1 MGASAMS
8 FRRLMR
14 SGKPGSTIPRHR
26 SKPLSPAAI
35 VISLTLV
42 GAALRFGTLDVQSV
56 WLDESTTMVLVR
68 RSLAGMFSHLYNEET
83 PPLYFVLA
91 WFWTRIFGVGVI
103 GFRSLSA
110 LLGTI
115 TIPVMYAT
123 GRRISPRV
131 GLWAAALTTVNPAM
145 YYYSQEAR
153 CYALL
158 ILFSSAAFFFWLRAL
173 QEGDG
178 RSLALWSA
186 MSVLALLT
194 HYFAIFMFIPEA
206 LLLMRRL
213 GSRRMLAP
221 VIPVILTGIA
231 LVPLAL
237 WQSSTYSEVL
247 ESTSTAS
254 RAAGA
259 VKQFLVGLY
268 GPLEVYSAL
277 LTGLLVV
284 LAVALLWRHGETR
297 LRWLALQIGSVGAV
311 AVLLPLLLALM
322 HIVAYSF
329 EGRHLIAAWIPFALL
344 VAMGLGVAHDRRMG
358 ALLGLALCA
367 ISIAV
372 IVGIDTIPGY
382 QRDNW
387 RGVATALSSHPGA
400 SVIVTPSEGF
410 VPLSIYLPRL
420 ELVSASRYPA
430 RELEFVA
437 LRSKHT
443 GHAPLPP
450 VVSTKPPPGYR
461 LAEVKRTETY
471 AIARF
476 LAPRAMTTS
485 TNVLRRIAME
495 ASAEVLI
502 HR

>member
-1 MGASAMS
+1 
-8 FRRLMR
+8 
-14 SGKPGSTIPRHR
+14 
-26 SKPLSPAAI
+26 
-35 VISLTLV
+35 
-42 GAALRFGTLDVQSV
+42 
-56 WLDESTTMVLVR
+56 
-68 RSLAGMFSHLYNEET
+68 
-83 PPLYFVLA
+83 
-91 WFWTRIFGVGVI
+91 
-103 GFRSLSA
+103 
-110 LLGTI
+110 
-115 TIPVMYAT
+115 
-123 GRRISPRV
+123 
-131 GLWAAALTTVNPAM
+131 M
-145 YYYSQEAR
+145 YYYSQESR

-158 ILFSSAAFFFWLRAL
+158 ILFSSAAFCFWLRAL
-173 QEGDG
+173 QDGDG

-194 HYFAIFMFIPEA
+194 HYFAVFMFIPETV
-206 LLLMRRL
+206 LLVRRL

-221 VIPVILTGIA
+221 VSPVILTGLA

-247 ESTSTAS
+247 ESTSTPS

-268 GPLEVYSAL
+268 GPLEIYSAL

-284 LAVALLWRHGETR
+284 VAVARLWRHGETR
-297 LRWLALQIGSVGAV
+297 VRQLALQIGGVGAA

-344 VAMGLGVAHDRRMG
+344 VAMGLGVARDRRVG
-358 ALLGLALCA
+358 AVLGLALCA

-372 IVGIDTIPGY
+372 IVGTDTIPGY

-387 RGVATALSSHPGA
+387 RGVATTLSSDRGA

-410 VPLSIYLPRL
+410 VPLSIYLPHL
-420 ELVSASRYPA
+420 ELASASRLPA

-437 LRSKHT
+437 LRSKRT
-443 GHAPLPP
+443 GHTPLAP
-450 VVSTKPPPGYR
+450 VVTTKPPPGYR

-471 AIARF
+471 AVARF
-476 LAPRAMTTS
+476 VAPHATT
-485 TNVLRRIAME
+485 TNTDVLRRIAME